1 MILNKSSRCPAN
13 SCQRSWR
20 IIMYLDVPLA
30 DMCSANRLGNAL
42 SARNWTRSMYRI
54 IAVLLLCYSAIGS
67 PVQKTAVDLMLEGRF
82 SEAKT
87 LLADNAASARYLA
100 LFDAMT
106 EPNAIK
112 A

>member
-1 MILNKSSRCPAN
+1 
-13 SCQRSWR
+13 
-20 IIMYLDVPLA
+20 
-30 DMCSANRLGNAL
+30 
-42 SARNWTRSMYRI
+42 MYRI

-87 LLADNAASARYLA
+87 LLADNAASARYIA

-112 A
+112 ACERYRKVSEQYPGTDCDSLA